1 MNKIQNSFYVI
12 GLCLILNACVHESIE
27 AVSTGPYNFNPMKT
41 TVSWTAYKYTSKLG
55 VSGDL
60 PDIIFKPSI
69 KSVEDQKDIKNI
81 LTDFQFESEPNLIKG
96 EATSL
101 RNQNIQ
107 TYFFNKLSYKK
118 ISAKVLSI
126 KSTNTEG
133 GLLSLELIFNGV
145 KKIYDANYSIIDN
158 TIELRCHLELADFD
172 AMNALN
178 ALHDQVGDLH
188 QGPDG
193 IPMTWPDVDI
203 LVVSELD

>member
-1 MNKIQNSFYVI
+1 M
-12 GLCLILNACVHESIE
+12 
-27 AVSTGPYNFNPMKT
+27 PY
-41 TVSWTAYKYTSKLG
+41 
-55 VSGDL
+55 

-107 TYFFNKLSYKK
+107 TYFFNKLSSKK

-172 AMNALN
+172 AMNAGHHYGNLLSPAYIRN
-178 ALHDQVGDLH
+178 LQFKKCFTKWLLLS
-188 QGPDG
+188 
-193 IPMTWPDVDI
+193 IK
-203 LVVSELD
+203 